1 MSAQRPRPR
10 GTIVLVVGIVLVI
23 LGVIWSTVIF
33 PSLSKMPTELDNTLY
48 FDGNFTVPDPA
59 TQMPVTFPI
68 EEILVQ
74 TDAGT
79 QDNALFVNEK
89 YTVKNTAT
97 GDDISAYYGMEQTL
111 AVDRKTLEIV
121 TDIDEQHRSGYWGPP
136 RDLGKEDT
144 FDLWNPGAYKALRA
158 TYVKDDTFRGLKV
171 VIFQID
177 AKDISLGNDTQ
188 TQLPMLMDTVINLT
202 IEPKT
207 GVVADEDALTTTSL
221 SMGGQK
227 VPVVISYVR
236 YAESTIVDL
245 VDTANDA
252 RGKLFLVETVIPWM
266 LGGVGAILVLIGLML
281 MSRKQRTTA

>member
-1 MSAQRPRPR
+1 MSAQSGRR
-10 GTIVLVVGIVLVI
+10 GTVVLVVGIVLVI

-33 PSLSKMPTELDNTLY
+33 PSLNKMPTELDKTLY
-48 FDGNFTVPDPA
+48 FDGNFTVPDQA
-59 TQMPVTFPI
+59 TGSMVTFPI
-68 EEILVQ
+68 EEILAEN
-74 TDAGT
+74 DAGV
-79 QDNALFVNEK
+79 QEGALLVHEK
-89 YTVKNTAT
+89 YTIKNAAT
-97 GDDISAYYGMEQTL
+97 GDDISAYYGIEQTL

-121 TDIDEQHRSGYWGPP
+121 TNIDEQHRSGYWGPP
-136 RDLGKEDT
+136 RGLGKGDT
-144 FDLWNPGAYKALRA
+144 FDLWNPGAHRALKA

-177 AKDISLGNDTQ
+177 AKDISLGNDPQ
-188 TQLPMLMDTVINLT
+188 TQAPMLMDTVINLT

-227 VPVVISYVR
+227 VPVVITYVR
-236 YAESTIVDL
+236 YAERTIVDL

-252 RGKLFLVETVIPWM
+252 RGKLLLFETVIPWV

-281 MSRKQRTTA
+281 MTRKRGATA

>member
-10 GTIVLVVGIVLVI
+10 GTVVCVVGIVLVI

-33 PSLSKMPTELDNTLY
+33 PSLSKVPTDLDKTLY
-48 FDGNFTVPDPA
+48 FDGNFTVPDQA
-59 TQMPVTFPI
+59 TGSMVTFPI
-68 EEILVQ
+68 EQILQ
-74 TDAGT
+74 QNGNGT
-79 QDNALFVNEK
+79 QDGALFVHEK
-89 YTVKNTAT
+89 YTVKNAAT
-97 GDDISAYYGMEQTL
+97 GDDISAYYGIEQTL

-121 TDIDEQHRSGYWGPP
+121 TNIDEQHRSGYWGPP
-136 RDLGKEDT
+136 KGLGEGDT
-144 FDLWNPGAYKALRA
+144 FDLWNPGAYRALKA

-188 TQLPMLMDTVINLT
+188 TQLPLLMDTVINLT

-227 VPVVISYVR
+227 VPVVITYVR
-236 YAESTIVDL
+236 YAERTIVDL

-252 RGKLFLVETVIPWM
+252 RGKLLLAETVIPWV

-281 MSRKQRTTA
+281 MSRKRGATA

>member
-1 MSAQRPRPR
+1 MSAQSGRR
-10 GTIVLVVGIVLVI
+10 GTIVCVVGIVLVI

-33 PSLSKMPTELDNTLY
+33 PSLSKVPTDLDKTLY
-48 FDGNFTVPDPA
+48 FDGNFTVPDQA
-59 TQMPVTFPI
+59 TGSMVTFPI
-68 EEILVQ
+68 EQILQ
-74 TDAGT
+74 QNGNGT
-79 QDNALFVNEK
+79 QDGALFVHEK
-89 YTVKNTAT
+89 YTVKNAAT
-97 GDDISAYYGMEQTL
+97 GDDISAYYGIEQTL

-121 TDIDEQHRSGYWGPP
+121 TNIDEQHRSGYWGPP
-136 RDLGKEDT
+136 KGLGEGDT
-144 FDLWNPGAYKALRA
+144 FDLWNPGAYRALKA

-188 TQLPMLMDTVINLT
+188 TQLPLLMDTVINLT

-227 VPVVISYVR
+227 VPVVITYVR
-236 YAESTIVDL
+236 YAERTIVDL

-252 RGKLFLVETVIPWM
+252 RGKLLLAETVIPWV

-281 MSRKQRTTA
+281 MTRKRGATA

>member
-1 MSAQRPRPR
+1 MSAQSGRR
-10 GTIVLVVGIVLVI
+10 GTVVCVVGIVLVI

-33 PSLSKMPTELDNTLY
+33 PSLSKVPTDLDKTLY
-48 FDGNFTVPDPA
+48 FDGNFTVPDQA
-59 TQMPVTFPI
+59 TGSMVTFPI
-68 EEILVQ
+68 EQILQ
-74 TDAGT
+74 QNGNGT
-79 QDNALFVNEK
+79 QDGALFVHEK
-89 YTVKNTAT
+89 YTVKNAAT
-97 GDDISAYYGMEQTL
+97 GDDISAYYGIEQTL

-121 TDIDEQHRSGYWGPP
+121 TNIDEQHRSGYWGPP
-136 RDLGKEDT
+136 KGLGEGDT
-144 FDLWNPGAYKALRA
+144 FDLWNPGAYRAVKA

-188 TQLPMLMDTVINLT
+188 TQLPLLMDTVINLT

-227 VPVVISYVR
+227 VPVVITYVR
-236 YAESTIVDL
+236 YAERTIVDL

-252 RGKLFLVETVIPWM
+252 RGKLLLAETVIPWV

-281 MSRKQRTTA
+281 MTRKRGATA